1 MSSEVKACGV
11 LEAHIAKYRAYMGGS
26 ETLSYS
32 PTSSRLGVK
41 LFTDESNGSFD
52 RTDVNAEKR
61 VRRGELQRGGL
72 A

>member
-1 MSSEVKACGV
+1 
-11 LEAHIAKYRAYMGGS
+11 MGGS